1 MSMEAQKSP
10 KSLYDSSVGEVAA
23 KHFLAGFMQGLGGF
37 FITILTWVVGFY
49 LVTTYVVPQFSGMIS
64 QAQDLIKSVE
74 KIQGG
79 ANNLMT
85 PPTGGSTGSG
95 SKGIVIPPE
104 MIQQFQNLQKTQ

>member
-1 MSMEAQKSP
+1 MDTQKTS
-10 KSLYDSSVGEVAA
+10 KSLYDASTGEIAM

-37 FITILTWVVGFY
+37 FITIITWVVGYY
-49 LVTTYVVPQFSGMIS
+49 LVVQYVVPQFSGMIG

-79 ANNLMT
+79 ASNLMT
-85 PPTGGSTGSG
+85 PQTSRTSGSG

-104 MIQQFQNLQKTQ
+104 MIQQFQNLQKSQ